1 MSIDT
6 DTERYQA
13 MATEEQTPPR
23 PDGSIQ
29 VFDRAMLVGIY
40 DQDTAL
46 PGGISNIQNMS
57 LKLSI
62 SIT

>member
-6 DTERYQA
+6 DRERYQA
-13 MATEEQTPPR
+13 LAADEQIPPL

-29 VFDRAMLVGIY
+29 VFDRAMLAGIY